1 MRLSEYVRQLIRSRG
16 DAIEAR
22 AEKVSGGWVGQV
34 VLVKSEDESEVLVT
48 TAEQR
53 KEHAA
58 LTLAAE
64 VIAKV
69 RGT

>member
-16 DAIEAR
+16 EAIEAKTD
-22 AEKVSGGWVGQV
+22 KVPGGWVGQV
-34 VLVKSEDESEVLVT
+34 VLVKGEDESEVLVT
-48 TAEQR
+48 TRMQR